1 MAVLNKE
8 KESVISIS
16 DDEKEKVILDSLKPK
31 VKIISEVSSVVGQ
44 IIKWINDEL
53 KKLEHNNQHQ
63 GFLSL
68 DFKYTDPARRTAI
81 DTVLRLLGTRL
92 LTEDERRD
100 PQRPL
105 SSGIQATTKPHIFI
119 SYEHLCPSDEEPI
132 QEKYNLVISLKMQF
146 PNQIIAQKI
155 QQAEA
160 PTQDVK
166 PQPLIEEVP
175 EEVLE
180 EEVQKA
186 KEMKR
191 APGIF
196 EVINKVL
203 LGDEE
208 EE

>member
-1 MAVLNKE
+1 E
-8 KESVISIS
+8 
-16 DDEKEKVILDSLKPK
+16 
-31 VKIISEVSSVVGQ
+31 
-44 IIKWINDEL
+44 
-53 KKLEHNNQHQ
+53 
-63 GFLSL
+63 
-68 DFKYTDPARRTAI
+68 KYTLI
-81 DTVLRLLGTRL
+81 V
-92 LTEDERRD
+92 
-100 PQRPL
+100 
-105 SSGIQATTKPHIFI
+105 
-119 SYEHLCPSDEEPI
+119 
-132 QEKYNLVISLKMQF
+132 SLKMQF

>member
-1 MAVLNKE
+1 VPVSTKQKLKE
-8 KESVISIS
+8 PSDINDKDKEQAIS
-16 DDEKEKVILDSLKPK
+16 KSLI
-31 VKIISEVSSVVGQ
+31 VGEVSTIVNQ
-44 IIKWINDEL
+44 IVKWINEEK
-53 KKLEHNNQHQ
+53 KKLKQDPQHQ

-68 DFKYTDPARRTAI
+68 DFQPRDITRKTAI

-105 SSGIQATTKPHIFI
+105 SSGIQATTRPNICI
-119 SYEHLCPSDEEPI
+119 AYEHLRPSDEEPI
-132 QEKYNLVISLKMQF
+132 QEKYTLIVSLKMQF

>member
-1 MAVLNKE
+1 VPVSTKQKLKE
-8 KESVISIS
+8 PSDINDKDKEQAIS
-16 DDEKEKVILDSLKPK
+16 KSLI
-31 VKIISEVSSVVGQ
+31 VGEVSTIVNQ
-44 IIKWINDEL
+44 IVKWINEEK
-53 KKLEHNNQHQ
+53 KKLKQDPQHQ

-68 DFKYTDPARRTAI
+68 DFQPRDITRKTAI

-105 SSGIQATTKPHIFI
+105 SSGIQATTKPHICI
-119 SYEHLCPSDEEPI
+119 AYEHLRPSDEEPI
-132 QEKYNLVISLKMQF
+132 QEKYTLIVSLKMQF

>member
-1 MAVLNKE
+1 MPVSTKQKLKE
-8 KESVISIS
+8 PSDINDKDKEQAIS
-16 DDEKEKVILDSLKPK
+16 KSLI
-31 VKIISEVSSVVGQ
+31 VGEVSTIVNQ
-44 IIKWINDEL
+44 IVKWINEEK
-53 KKLEHNNQHQ
+53 KKLKQDPQHQ

-68 DFKYTDPARRTAI
+68 DFQPRDITRKTAI

-105 SSGIQATTKPHIFI
+105 SSGIQATTRPNICI
-119 SYEHLCPSDEEPI
+119 AYEHLRPSDEEPI
-132 QEKYNLVISLKMQF
+132 QEKYTLIVSLKMQF